1 MTPLSRQPSTTAMPL
16 RCVRGV
22 CDYYGTFYSAHNQQS
37 TYTFTDCR
45 MDVFVY
51 DDARLCAQRRKT
63 PSSSSYTI
71 MEQYVIWLHQFNLIH
86 RVFYVLWVSAWA
98 DRRKRIYKKKNKQH
112 IEVPICPDVDLNW
125 MRILDMTL
133 KGWCLYLR
141 IRCRCRHILMHSHL
155 YILWNPVAKQ
165 QAIPLNNV

>member
-37 TYTFTDCR
+37 IYTFTDCR

-98 DRRKRIYKKKNKQH
+98 DRRKRIYKKKKQTTH
-112 IEVPICPDVDLNW
+112 RSADLSW
-125 MRILDMTL
+125 CWLELDAYSRYDTERVMFVLT
-133 KGWCLYLR
+133 
-141 IRCRCRHILMHSHL
+141 HSMSMSTYTHAL
-155 YILWNPVAKQ
+155 AFIYSMKSCGKTTSDTIK
-165 QAIPLNNV
+165 